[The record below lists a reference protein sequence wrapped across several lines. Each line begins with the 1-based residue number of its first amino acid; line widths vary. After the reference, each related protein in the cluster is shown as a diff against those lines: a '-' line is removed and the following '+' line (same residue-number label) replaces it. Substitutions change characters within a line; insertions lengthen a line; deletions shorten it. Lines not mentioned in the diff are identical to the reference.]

1 MNLKSFLNPIQEI
14 NYKFVVSERF
24 LDDDGK
30 PIEWTLK
37 PITDKEDAEL
47 RKACTRKI
55 PVAGKK
61 GVYMPELD
69 TNTYFTKLIAACVTE
84 PNLNLKE
91 LQDGYHV
98 MSAEDL
104 LGAMLLAGERS
115 ELQSKVLEI
124 NGFKS
129 DFELLDEAKNS

>member
-1 MNLKSFLNPIQEI
+1 MNLNSFLNPIKETEC
-14 NYKFVVSERF
+14 NFVVSKRF
-24 LDDDGK
+24 IDENGN
-30 PIEWTLK
+30 PVEWILK
-37 PITDKEDAEL
+37 SITDREDAEL
-47 RKACTRKI
+47 RKACTRRV
-55 PVAGKK
+55 PVVGKK
-61 GVYMPELD
+61 GAYMPELD
-69 TNTYFTKLIAACVTE
+69 TEAYFTKLMVACIEE

-98 MSAEDL
+98 LSAEEL
-104 LGAMLLAGERS
+104 LGTMILAGERA